1 MLEKT
6 KNMLILVLLGGFV
19 CVLSLTCIL
28 KKPQAI
34 SYSERRKLAQF
45 PQMNIEN
52 MQSGKFTQEFERYA
66 SDQFPLRDTF
76 LQLNVYYTKDIL
88 QKKDINQLYIRLKD
102 VIAME
107 YPLHKASLQHAAK
120 LWKSIQQTY
129 LAEANHVY
137 YSIIPDKSYFLSDEE
152 YLKLD
157 YAAFFEEMHRQVG
170 DMTYIDILPYLQL
183 TDYYRSDPHW
193 RQEKIIDVAQVLGE
207 HMGVSIASDY
217 TIEKVDAPFY
227 GSYYARSFGMLK
239 AEDMYYVTNDAMQQ
253 YRVYDYQNQREIPIY
268 DPTKAKGKDP
278 YEFYLSGPLSYL
290 TIENPTVQNGREL
303 VIFRDSFA
311 SSIAPL
317 LASGYQ
323 KISLLDIRYLPSSM
337 LGSYVDF
344 SGKDV
349 LFLYSTSVLN
359 HSETLK

>member
-1 MLEKT
+1 MLA
-6 KNMLILVLLGGFV
+6 
-19 CVLSLTCIL
+19 LTCIL

-34 SYSERRKLAQF
+34 SYSERRKLVQF
-45 PQMNIEN
+45 PQISIESIQN
-52 MQSGKFTQEFERYA
+52 GKFTQEFERYA
-66 SDQFPLRDTF
+66 SDQFPFRDTF
-76 LQLNVYYTKDIL
+76 LQLNVHYAKDIL
-88 QKKDINQLYIRLKD
+88 QKKDINQLYIRLND
-102 VIAME
+102 AIAME
-107 YPLHKASLQHAAK
+107 YPLRKASLQHAAK
-120 LWKSIQQTY
+120 LWKNIQQTY
-129 LAEANHVY
+129 LTNANHVY
-137 YSIIPDKSYFLSDEE
+137 YSIIPDKSYFLPDGE
-152 YLKLD
+152 YLKPD
-157 YAAFFEEMHRQVG
+157 YTALFEEIHQQVE
-170 DMTYIDILPYLQL
+170 DMNYIDILPYLQL

-207 HMGVSIASDY
+207 KMGVSIADDY

-239 AEDMYYVTNDAMQQ
+239 AEDMYYVTNDAMGQ

-268 DPTKAKGKDP
+268 DFTKAKGKDP

-303 VIFRDSFA
+303 VIFRDSFG